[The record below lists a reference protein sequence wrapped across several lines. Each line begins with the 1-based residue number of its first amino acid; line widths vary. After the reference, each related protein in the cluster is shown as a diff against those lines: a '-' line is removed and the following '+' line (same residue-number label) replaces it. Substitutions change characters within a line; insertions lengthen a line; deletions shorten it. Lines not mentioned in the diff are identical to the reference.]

1 MLVQPNGLMVIV
13 LEHILPID
21 IPWYSH
27 LLVGGAIA
35 ILKHMQVN
43 GKDYPIYRVENI
55 GKMFETTNQ
64 IGFCWK
70 NFPYLWDDDAGK
82 IDCCM
87 ETIVG

>member
-35 ILKHMQVN
+35 VLKNMKTRQWV
-43 GKDYPIYRVENI
+43 
-55 GKMFETTNQ
+55 
-64 IGFCWK
+64 
-70 NFPYLWDDDAGK
+70 WDDIPYMKWK
-82 IDCCM
+82 IKH
-87 ETIVG
+87 V